1 VAREAVARRVCKAV
15 YLPISPHISPYL
27 PRSLG
32 EFAKL
37 FERHRVDFEV
47 LGDLTYEDLKE
58 MGLNEVGPRRRIHR
72 QIVQWRDDREAKK
85 ADAIRS
91 RMQVQENKAY
101 LESQQQNVDDRLQH
115 LKASLGESGYVTGL
129 RPSSG

>member
-1 VAREAVARRVCKAV
+1 MKATLCVGFVVRCQETGNADVVLTGAAVAS
-15 YLPISPHISPYL
+15 LPGS
-27 PRSLG
+27 
-32 EFAKL
+32 
-37 FERHRVDFEV
+37 
-47 LGDLTYEDLKE
+47 
-58 MGLNEVGPRRRIHR
+58 
-72 QIVQWRDDREAKK
+72 
-85 ADAIRS
+85 AIRS